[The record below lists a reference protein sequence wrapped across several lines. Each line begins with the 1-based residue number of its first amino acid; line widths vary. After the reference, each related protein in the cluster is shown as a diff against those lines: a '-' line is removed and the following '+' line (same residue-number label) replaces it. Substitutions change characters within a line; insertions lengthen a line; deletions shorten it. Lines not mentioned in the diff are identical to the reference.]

1 MSRRDEIL
9 LACQK
14 VVAMPTCIRKAGALL
29 DGLET
34 EPARLAR
41 IIEHDPGLTANLLK
55 VVNASD
61 LASDRPVLTARAA
74 LDVLDS
80 PEVLR
85 FFISTGVAPY
95 YVNIIAGYD
104 QAPSQ
109 FLQHS
114 TTVAIA
120 SRELA
125 TALNLDVP
133 DYVFTAGLLSGIG
146 KLLLGAY
153 VQVDLREIL
162 HMVFDEGMAFDRAE
176 ERMLGTNHAE
186 LGGIMLHNWGLPDAL
201 TRVVCNHLRPDE
213 YEGQDVVLDLVHV
226 GNVLAKMIGVGLGAD
241 GLNYEVSSEVVERLG
256 ITSEVLDHVSVEVVI
271 ELQSLWDLF
280 LECSDDFCSF

>member
-1 MSRRDEIL
+1 MNRRDEIL
-9 LACQK
+9 LGCEK
-14 VVAMPTCIRKAGALL
+14 VVAMPTCVRKAGALL
-29 DGLET
+29 SGSEADM
-34 EPARLAR
+34 ARLSR

-61 LASDRPVLTARAA
+61 LASGKPVLTAREA

-95 YVNIIAGYD
+95 YVHVIAGYD

-125 TALNLDVP
+125 SALDVDAP
-133 DYVFTAGLLSGIG
+133 GYVYTAGLLSGIG

-162 HMVFDEGMAFDRAE
+162 HLVFDDKMPFDRAE
-176 ERMLGTNHAE
+176 DRMLGINHAE
-186 LGGIMLHNWGLPDAL
+186 LGGIVLERWGLPEAL
-201 TRVVCNHLRPDE
+201 TRVVCHHLRPDE
-213 YEGQDVVLDLVHV
+213 FNGRDVVLDLVHV

-241 GLNYEVSSEVVERLG
+241 GLNYEVSSSVVERLG
-256 ITSEVLDHVSVEVVI
+256 VTSEVLDMVSAEVVI

-280 LECSDDFCSF
+280 LECSDDFCNV

>member
-9 LACQK
+9 AACEK
-14 VVAMPTCIRKAGALL
+14 VVAMPTCVRKAGALL
-29 DGLET
+29 DSPET
-34 EPARLAR
+34 DFSRLAR

-55 VVNASD
+55 VVGASD
-61 LASDRPVLTARAA
+61 MLASESVLTVRAA
-74 LDVLDS
+74 LDALRS

-95 YVNIIAGYD
+95 YVHVIAGYD

-125 TALNLDVP
+125 KGLDIDAPEHV
-133 DYVFTAGLLSGIG
+133 YTAGLLSGIG

-162 HMVFDEGMAFDRAE
+162 RLVFDEGLAFDRAE
-176 ERMLGTNHAE
+176 ERMLGINHAE
-186 LGGIMLHNWGLPDAL
+186 LGGIVLENWGLPEPL
-201 TRVVCNHLRPDE
+201 TRVVCHHLRPDG
-213 YEGQDVVLDLVHV
+213 YDGRDVALDLVHV

-241 GLNYEVSSEVVERLG
+241 GLNYEVSSRVVERLG
-256 ITSEVLDHVSVEVVI
+256 VTSAVLDRVSAEVVV

-280 LECSDDFCSF
+280 LECADDYCNL

>member
-9 LACQK
+9 AACAK
-14 VVAMPTCIRKAGALL
+14 VVAMPTCVRKAGALL
-29 DGLET
+29 DGPESDL
-34 EPARLAR
+34 ARLAR

-61 LASDRPVLTARAA
+61 LASDRPVLTAHAA
-74 LDVLDS
+74 LDVLRS

-95 YVNIIAGYD
+95 YVHVIAGYD

-125 TALNLDVP
+125 AALKLDVP
-133 DYVFTAGLLSGIG
+133 DYVYTAGLLSGIG

-162 HMVFDEGMAFDRAE
+162 RLVFDEGMAFDRAE
-176 ERMLGTNHAE
+176 ERMLGINHAE
-186 LGGIMLHNWGLPDAL
+186 LGGIVLERWGLPDAL
-201 TRVVCNHLRPDE
+201 TRVVCHHLRPDE
-213 YEGQDVVLDLVHV
+213 FDGRDVVLDLVHV

-241 GLNYEVSSEVVERLG
+241 GLNYEVSPRVVERLG
-256 ITSEVLDHVSVEVVI
+256 ITSSVLDTVSAEVVV

-280 LECSDDFCSF
+280 LECSDDFCNL

>member
-9 LACQK
+9 VACEK
-14 VVAMPTCIRKAGALL
+14 VVAMPTCVHRAVSLL
-29 DGLET
+29 DGAET
-34 EPARLAR
+34 DFARLAR

-55 VVNASD
+55 VVNASTLTD
-61 LASDRPVLTARAA
+61 GPVLTVRSA
-74 LDVLDS
+74 LDALRS
-80 PEVLR
+80 SEVLR

-95 YVNIIAGYD
+95 YVHVIAGYD

-125 TALNLDVP
+125 RILMVDAP
-133 DYVFTAGLLSGIG
+133 GYVYTAGLLSGIG

-162 HMVFDEGMAFDRAE
+162 RLVFDEGMAFDTAE
-176 ERMLGTNHAE
+176 DAVLGITHAE
-186 LGGIMLHNWGLPDAL
+186 LGSIVLERWGLPEPL
-201 TRVVCNHLRPDE
+201 TRVVRHHLRPDE
-213 YEGQDVVLDLVHV
+213 YDGRDAVLDLVHV
-226 GNVLAKMIGVGLGAD
+226 GNVLAKMIGLGLGAD
-241 GLNYEVSSEVVERLG
+241 GLNYEVSSRVVERLG
-256 ITSEVLDHVSVEVVI
+256 ITSQVLDTVAANVVVE
-271 ELQSLWDLF
+271 LRSLWDLF
-280 LECSDDFCSF
+280 LECADDFCNL

>member
-9 LACQK
+9 AACEK
-14 VVAMPTCIRKAGALL
+14 VVAMPTCVRKAGALL
-29 DGLET
+29 DGSET
-34 EPARLAR
+34 DLARLAR

-61 LASDRPVLTARAA
+61 LTDGPVLTVRAA
-74 LDVLDS
+74 LDVLRT

-95 YVNIIAGYD
+95 YVHVIAGYD

-120 SRELA
+120 SQELA
-125 TALNLDVP
+125 RTLKVDAAA
-133 DYVFTAGLLSGIG
+133 YVYTAGLLSGIG

-162 HMVFDEGMAFDRAE
+162 RLVFDEGLAFDKAE
-176 ERMLGTNHAE
+176 EAIFGINHAE
-186 LGGIMLHNWGLPDAL
+186 LGSIVLERWGLPEPL
-201 TRVVCNHLRPDE
+201 TRVVRHHLRPDE
-213 YEGQDVVLDLVHV
+213 YDGLDPVLDLVHV

-241 GLNYEVSSEVVERLG
+241 GLNYEVSPRVVERLG
-256 ITSEVLDHVSVEVVI
+256 ITSQALDTAAANVVV

-280 LECSDDFCSF
+280 LECADDFCNL

>member
-1 MSRRDEIL
+1 LS
-9 LACQK
+9 
-14 VVAMPTCIRKAGALL
+14 
-29 DGLET
+29 
-34 EPARLAR
+34 R

-61 LASDRPVLTARAA
+61 LASDRPVLTANEAME
-74 LDVLDS
+74 VLKS

-95 YVNIIAGYD
+95 YVHVIAGYD
-104 QAPSQ
+104 QVPSQ

-125 TALNLDVP
+125 SALGLDAP
-133 DYVFTAGLLSGIG
+133 GHVFTAGLLSGIG

-153 VQVDLREIL
+153 VQVDMRQIL
-162 HMVFDEGMAFDRAE
+162 HMVFDEGLAFDRAE
-176 ERMLGTNHAE
+176 ERMLGINHAE
-186 LGGIMLHNWGLPDAL
+186 LGGILLERWGLPDAL
-201 TRVVCNHLRPDE
+201 TRVVCHHLRPDE
-213 YEGQDVVLDLVHV
+213 YDGRDVVLDLVHV

-241 GLNYEVSSEVVERLG
+241 GLNYEVSPRVVERLG
-256 ITSEVLDHVSVEVVI
+256 ITSEVLDTVSAEVVV

-280 LECSDDFCSF
+280 LECSDDFCSV

>member
-9 LACQK
+9 LACEK

-29 DGLET
+29 DGPET
-34 EPARLAR
+34 DLVRLSR

-61 LASDRPVLTARAA
+61 LASDRPVLTANEAME
-74 LDVLDS
+74 VLKS

-95 YVNIIAGYD
+95 YVHVIAGYD
-104 QAPSQ
+104 QVPSQ

-125 TALNLDVP
+125 SALGLDAP
-133 DYVFTAGLLSGIG
+133 GHVFTAGLLSGIG

-153 VQVDLREIL
+153 VQVDMRQIL
-162 HMVFDEGMAFDRAE
+162 HMVFDEGLAFDRAE
-176 ERMLGTNHAE
+176 ERMLGINHAE
-186 LGGIMLHNWGLPDAL
+186 LGGILLERWGLPDAL
-201 TRVVCNHLRPDE
+201 TRVVCHHLRPDE
-213 YEGQDVVLDLVHV
+213 YDGRDVVLDLVHV

-241 GLNYEVSSEVVERLG
+241 GLNYEVSPRVVERLG
-256 ITSEVLDHVSVEVVI
+256 ITSEVLDTVSAEVVV

-280 LECSDDFCSF
+280 LECSDDFCSV